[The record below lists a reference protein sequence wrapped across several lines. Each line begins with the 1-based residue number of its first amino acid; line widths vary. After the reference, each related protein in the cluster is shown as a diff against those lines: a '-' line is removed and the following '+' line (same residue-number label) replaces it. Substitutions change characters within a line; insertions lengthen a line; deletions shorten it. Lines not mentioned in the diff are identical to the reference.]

1 MSQGAK
7 CPNTPNLY
15 TTPVALCESFSQTNT
30 YLSTKNLEPVGFFW
44 LWFTASKSEQPL
56 LKGMELHKKEAQKD

>member
-15 TTPVALCESFSQTNT
+15 TTPVALCGSFSQTNT
-30 YLSTKNLEPVGFFW
+30 YLSTKNLEPVGFF
-44 LWFTASKSEQPL
+44 
-56 LKGMELHKKEAQKD
+56 